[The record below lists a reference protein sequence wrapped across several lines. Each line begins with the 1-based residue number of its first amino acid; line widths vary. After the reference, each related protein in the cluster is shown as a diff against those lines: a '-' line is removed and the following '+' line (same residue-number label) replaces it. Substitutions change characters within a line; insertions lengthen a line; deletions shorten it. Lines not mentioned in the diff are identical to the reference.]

1 MHARAQMHAS
11 FGSCLCAVVTQRQTC
26 QTRESQEGV
35 PLVTYQENALVAHH
49 VLFLSAACLVVAMC
63 RPQLARGLMQLFSI
77 EQQKSQPLEAHA
89 AAFSTVKVRQL
100 QSAGQMCWWG
110 QAQL

>member
-1 MHARAQMHAS
+1 MHAS
-11 FGSCLCAVVTQRQTC
+11 
-26 QTRESQEGV
+26 
-35 PLVTYQENALVAHH
+35 PLMTTLYFCNR
-49 VLFLSAACLVVAMC
+49 

-100 QSAGQMCWWG
+100 DVPVANAAVAS
-110 QAQL
+110 L